1 MPGEILLTTLRWN
14 VVFFFLAAHR
24 RGKVLALTS
33 GTAYQTRIKRTMNMQ
48 RRNFGDNIRLNPK
61 TAYTPATEQEVVEIL
76 DRHHGQRIRCIGRLH
91 SWSRVVECNDVLLDL
106 RHLNHVNPV
115 ADSEARLVSVGAGC
129 QIKHLLAELERL
141 KNWTLPSLG
150 LITEQAVA
158 GAVSTGTH
166 GSGRNSLSQ
175 YVVSV
180 RIAHYDS
187 GTGKAT
193 VTEISSGDPLRAARC
208 SLGCLGVIVSV
219 TMQCRPSYNVEEA
232 WHEHKQ
238 LADVIEAERE
248 YPLQQFFL
256 VPWRWTYMSQSRRE
270 TERRKSKS
278 ARLYHWYRYLTIDIT
293 MLVLIVLMVRVLR
306 INSLVRFMFRRIIP
320 AFVIRDWHVVGAST
334 PQLVMEHEM
343 FRHIE
348 MELFV
353 QKSNLESA
361 MSYAQQTLCLAA
373 GMASSIDETF
383 REQIMRADLETE
395 LNQIKGTYCHHF
407 PICVRK
413 VLMDDTLISMASA
426 SAVDTLEESQEAWYA
441 ITFTCYCRKSEQ
453 AAFEQLGRFLT
464 RTMAILFSA
473 RPHWG
478 KLHYMEPD
486 QIPRLYPQFEAFQQ
500 CRRTLDPDG
509 YFLNDWMNELLET

>member
-1 MPGEILLTTLRWN
+1 
-14 VVFFFLAAHR
+14 
-24 RGKVLALTS
+24 
-33 GTAYQTRIKRTMNMQ
+33 MNMQ

-248 YPLQQFFL
+248 YPLQQGAL
-256 VPWRWTYMSQSRRE
+256 NSWHLNPLECPS
-270 TERRKSKS
+270 
-278 ARLYHWYRYLTIDIT
+278 YLGVT
-293 MLVLIVLMVRVLR
+293 
-306 INSLVRFMFRRIIP
+306 
-320 AFVIRDWHVVGAST
+320 
-334 PQLVMEHEM
+334 HE
-343 FRHIE
+343 
-348 MELFV
+348 
-353 QKSNLESA
+353 S
-361 MSYAQQTLCLAA
+361 
-373 GMASSIDETF
+373 
-383 REQIMRADLETE
+383 
-395 LNQIKGTYCHHF
+395 
-407 PICVRK
+407 
-413 VLMDDTLISMASA
+413 
-426 SAVDTLEESQEAWYA
+426 
-441 ITFTCYCRKSEQ
+441 
-453 AAFEQLGRFLT
+453 
-464 RTMAILFSA
+464 
-473 RPHWG
+473 
-478 KLHYMEPD
+478 
-486 QIPRLYPQFEAFQQ
+486 PR
-500 CRRTLDPDG
+500 
-509 YFLNDWMNELLET
+509 